1 MVATLPV
8 TGPLQRQGSL
18 TATALLSRPVTPDG
32 WACSFGHV
40 WLKLETDRIVAGL
53 LGADRR
59 FGGDVV
65 SVGNPVFWATRSSC
79 CIFAEVLGDLVLG
92 KDRFPS
98 EQRLTI
104 GEDGSNPQAAFGS
117 R

>member
-18 TATALLSRPVTPDG
+18 TATALLSRPVPPDG

-40 WLKLETDRIVAGL
+40 WLK
-53 LGADRR
+53 
-59 FGGDVV
+59 
-65 SVGNPVFWATRSSC
+65 
-79 CIFAEVLGDLVLG
+79 GDLVSG